1 MSKKAYVD
9 VLVHYTKEGQ
19 LKPLVIIWANGV
31 KYSIDK
37 ITQVTRA
44 ASTLAGGTGIRYTC
58 YIQGQMRYLFLEEDR
73 WFIESKK

>member
-1 MSKKAYVD
+1 MPKKAYVD
-9 VLVHYTKEGQ
+9 VLVHHTKEGQ
-19 LKPLVIIWANGV
+19 LKPLVIIWVNGV

-58 YIQGQMRYLFLEEDR
+58 YIQGQIRYLFLEEDR